1 MKIADYGKAITSY
14 IESPTTAQKL
24 KSKESAENLLAEVD
38 FSGMTAPQLRILY
51 ERYTGVGAPK
61 DPKELIIELKRLMKN
76 LDQDGVPLATGGRV
90 HLADGSE
97 DIVEPPKSMQVDTT
111 TKGLDLFTLDKFKDK
126 AEIYVG
132 ALYNGTL
139 PTADIKSALNKFTK
153 QGLNDDTF
161 TVDEAI
167 KVVQDLKFQF
177 QDRAQKQRLRE
188 NIIAGTGTVE
198 REDFSEGSKGVKK
211 EGRKIEFT
219 ASQKKLP
226 MLLFGKTED
235 ELTATQRSTITSGK
249 YNENT
254 MTPYRIRKQY
264 NPFSLREYGK
274 DWKDLT
280 EYEKERVRDGKGP
293 KVLPPANKVKVDNE
307 LKTLSKNK
315 KLMEMFKKTNRT
327 KSDLMKDITLVKK
340 ILGPETNAIARITQL
355 AAAVS
360 GDKPVD
366 GIPTTYKKNAS
377 FIYNNLPHTQTQR
390 ELDELIIGKS
400 VKQPSIKTTKA
411 KITKN
416 PNYIFTGDYNIDEP
430 AGVTSSVRNRSTPYG
445 IFGQVIQTKI
455 NKKAKMSFDG
465 NKSIKEKALQNAIV
479 DAKKRGVN
487 IKKDK
492 AVIEALK
499 DFNKLVS
506 EYEKKINANVPKG
519 ALKVELFKASLDSPN
534 NTIKNFGT
542 FNSDYKKAFLNNY
555 KNLGYSFVVPKN
567 INTIPQIAEKI
578 DNPKVLKTMTKR
590 FQAGNPRLL
599 SVMFPALTLP
609 ITGYL
614 AGEDFKKGDPILD
627 IGSSALFGV
636 KPTESIVRALAPE
649 EQGGF
654 SETEKLARKK
664 LNILKTVKPSDI
676 TTIASLAAQD
686 PEYEGAPAK
695 YLDFLKSQNLESIVE
710 PAEKEFQEK
719 IMMPFRETKKAERE
733 PVISGL
739 NELINQFS
747 TKRYDQEV

>member
-1 MKIADYGKAITSY
+1 MVRRTPFA
-14 IESPTTAQKL
+14 
-24 KSKESAENLLAEVD
+24 N
-38 FSGMTAPQLRILY
+38 
-51 ERYTGVGAPK
+51 
-61 DPKELIIELKRLMKN
+61 
-76 LDQDGVPLATGGRV
+76 
-90 HLADGSE
+90 GSE
-97 DIVEPPKSMQVDTT
+97 KPTPRTFQDKLSTLKEASRGLDPESTLRLFDFYIQEALTKGELTEQQASGIYQSLPQAEIKETIENFERENFVDGGEVNLKDLTLKKRQSNIDKWISNNSQEAYDNASQASKRKIQLGENVVLDKKIQYADT
-111 TKGLDLFTLDKFKDK
+111 TKGKLRTYLSELPDGSTINRKTLAEKFGIKK
-126 AEIYVG
+126 ASMGNVTEV
-132 ALYNGTL
+132 
-139 PTADIKSALNKFTK
+139 
-153 QGLNDDTF
+153 LNDF
-161 TVDEAI
+161 
-167 KVVQDLKFQF
+167 KFI
-177 QDRAQKQRLRE
+177 
-188 NIIAGTGTVE
+188 NPV
-198 REDFSEGSKGVKK
+198 KGIKK
-211 EGRKIEFT
+211 EPKIKLT
-219 ASQKKLP
+219 SDQKKLP
-226 MLLFGKTED
+226 MLLFGKKEN
-235 ELTATQRSTITSGK
+235 ELTTDQRSLITSGR

-254 MTPYRIRKQY
+254 MTPYRRSKMY
-264 NPFSLREYGK
+264 DPFSLKEYGK
-274 DWKDLT
+274 TWNELSESQKN
-280 EYEKERVRDGKGP
+280 RVRAGKGP
-293 KVLPPANKVKVDNE
+293 EVLPPGNKVKVENE
-307 LKTLSKNK
+307 LRTLSKNK

-377 FIYNNLPHTQTQR
+377 FIYNNLPHTKTQR

-400 VKQPSIKTTKA
+400 VNEKSIKTTKG

-445 IFGQVIQTKI
+445 IFGQVIQTEI
-455 NKKAKMSFDG
+455 NKKDKKSFDG
-465 NKSIKEKALQNAIV
+465 NKSKKEKALQEAIA
-479 DAKKRGVN
+479 DAKKRNVN
-487 IKKDK
+487 IKTDK
-492 AVIEALK
+492 KVLAALK

-506 EYEKKINANVPKG
+506 EYETKINANVPKG
-519 ALKVELFKASLDSPN
+519 GLKVELFKASLDSPN

-567 INTIPQIAEKI
+567 INTIPQIVEKI
-578 DNPKVLKTMTKR
+578 ND
-590 FQAGNPRLL
+590 
-599 SVMFPALTLP
+599 
-609 ITGYL
+609 
-614 AGEDFKKGDPILD
+614 
-627 IGSSALFGV
+627 
-636 KPTESIVRALAPE
+636 PTESIVRALTPE
-649 EQGGF
+649 EEGGF

-719 IMMPFRETKKAERE
+719 VMIPFRETKKTQRE

-747 TKRYDQEV
+747 TKKYDSEEIL

>member
-1 MKIADYGKAITSY
+1 MVRRTPFA
-14 IESPTTAQKL
+14 
-24 KSKESAENLLAEVD
+24 N
-38 FSGMTAPQLRILY
+38 
-51 ERYTGVGAPK
+51 
-61 DPKELIIELKRLMKN
+61 
-76 LDQDGVPLATGGRV
+76 
-90 HLADGSE
+90 GSE
-97 DIVEPPKSMQVDTT
+97 KPTPRTFQDKLSTLKEASRGLDPESTLRLFDFYIQEALTKGELTEQQASGIYQSLPQAEIKETIENFERENFVDGGEVNLKDLTLKKRQSNIDKWISNNSQEAYDNASQASKRKIQLGENVVLDKKIQYADT
-111 TKGLDLFTLDKFKDK
+111 TKGKLRTYLSELPDGSTINRKTLAEKFGIKKASMGNVTEVLNEFKDK
-126 AEIYVG
+126 NFKFINPVKGIKKEPKIK
-132 ALYNGTL
+132 L
-139 PTADIKSALNKFTK
+139 TAD
-153 QGLNDDTF
+153 
-161 TVDEAI
+161 
-167 KVVQDLKFQF
+167 
-177 QDRAQKQRLRE
+177 
-188 NIIAGTGTVE
+188 
-198 REDFSEGSKGVKK
+198 
-211 EGRKIEFT
+211 
-219 ASQKKLP
+219 QKKLP
-226 MLLFGKTED
+226 MLLFGKKEN
-235 ELTATQRSTITSGK
+235 ELTTDQRSLITSGR

-254 MTPYRIRKQY
+254 MTPYRRSKMY
-264 NPFSLREYGK
+264 DPFSLKEYGK
-274 DWKDLT
+274 TWNELSESQKN
-280 EYEKERVRDGKGP
+280 RVRAGKGP
-293 KVLPPANKVKVDNE
+293 EVLPPGNKVKVENE
-307 LKTLSKNK
+307 LRTLSKNK

-377 FIYNNLPHTQTQR
+377 FIYNNLPHTKTQR

-400 VKQPSIKTTKA
+400 VNEKSIKTTKG

-445 IFGQVIQTKI
+445 IFGQVIQTEI
-455 NKKAKMSFDG
+455 NKKDKKSFDG
-465 NKSIKEKALQNAIV
+465 NKSKKEKALQEAIA
-479 DAKKRGVN
+479 DAKKRNVN
-487 IKKDK
+487 IKTDK
-492 AVIEALK
+492 KVLAALK

-506 EYEKKINANVPKG
+506 EYETKINANVPKG
-519 ALKVELFKASLDSPN
+519 GLKVELFKASLDSPN

-578 DNPKVLKTMTKR
+578 NDPKVIKTMTQR
-590 FQAGNPRLL
+590 FKAGNPRLL
-599 SVMFPALTLP
+599 SVMFPAFTLP
-609 ITGYL
+609 TTGYF
-614 AGEDFKKGDPILD
+614 AGEDFKKGEPVLD
-627 IGSSALFGV
+627 IASSALLGV
-636 KPTESIVRALAPE
+636 KPTESIVRALTPE
-649 EQGGF
+649 EEGGF

-719 IMMPFRETKKAERE
+719 VMIPFRETKKTQRE

-747 TKRYDQEV
+747 TKKYDSEEIL